1 MTITTVGLE
10 NIAVR
15 IGSNI
20 TSPSHIAIGSGSG
33 VVLAANTGLVF
44 HMDRNALTSTNMSGA
59 QQIEFIADFTNVEMS
74 GIGLREFG
82 IFSIASGGRLW
93 QREGF
98 ASVSFDG
105 TNELQIITT
114 WRVV

>member
-1 MTITTVGLE
+1 MTITTIGLE

-20 TSPSHIAIGSGSG
+20 TSPSHLGIGSGSG

-44 HMDRNALTSTNMSGA
+44 HLDRNALTSTNMSGA
-59 QQIEFIADFTNVEMS
+59 QEIAFTADFTNVEMS
-74 GIGLREFG
+74 GINLREFG
-82 IFSIASGGRLW
+82 IFNLNSGGKLW

-98 ASVSFDG
+98 AAVNFDG

-114 WRVV
+114 WRIV